1 MNAKEITLQSFEK
14 DVMRSK
20 VPVMVD
26 FWASWCGPCKM
37 VSPLIDELAED
48 YDGRA
53 TVGKINVDEQAEL
66 AERFRVMTIP
76 TVMIFKN
83 GEPVDKLVGV
93 KSKEELAQMLEKQL

>member
-1 MNAKEITLQSFEK
+1 MNAKEITVQSFEK
-14 DVMRSK
+14 DVMRSRL
-20 VPVMVD
+20 PVMVD

-37 VSPLIDELAED
+37 VSPLIDELAEE

-53 TVGKINVDEQAEL
+53 AVGKINVDEQAEL

-93 KSKEELAQMLEKQL
+93 KSKEELAQMLEKQF